1 MKLSLIDVDE
11 FVELNRLQEVTSP
24 VLFQRG
30 NVPHPEGLVSNEI
43 FGITTK
49 DRKETF
55 AYIDLH
61 GHFLTPHAYKVV
73 KSLFMG
79 LDSIINGS
87 ETYSIIDG
95 KLKKNP
101 NGETGIDF
109 LYNNWNKL
117 KWEDNDNK
125 LGIRSER
132 VELLNKTKKDVLFM
146 TKQIVIPAFYRD
158 IMSSSGGGGE
168 TSELNNLYARI
179 IRHASVIKDRGMFD
193 FSFHASNAA
202 IQNNIN
208 EIYEYFKV
216 KLEKKNGLFRKYLM
230 GKNVD
235 NAARSVI
242 TAPTYHY
249 EIPGDMLVTYEYCA
263 IPISQVCSLAYP
275 FMVTWLK
282 NFFNKEFIEPKHAK
296 GVWKIESDTEVAVV
310 ELDNPEGYF
319 NDKYIKNLIDSYIRN
334 PESRFDPIEIP
345 VIGMKK
351 KTYAAFTGERWRH
364 DSTAELSTISNRPMT
379 KTDLLYVAACDVVN
393 GKHCLVTRYPL
404 LDAFGVFINKIRV
417 ASTTETMVMFINED
431 KYNWYP
437 KVELGLE
444 KEEIVTKFVDSLQ
457 FSNAFLKGIDGD

>member
-1 MKLSLIDVDE
+1 MKISLIDIDE
-11 FVELNRLQEVTSP
+11 FVELNHLQEVTSP

-30 NVPHPEGLVSNEI
+30 NVPHPEGLISNEI

-73 KSLFMG
+73 KALFMG
-79 LDSIINGS
+79 LDNIINGS
-87 ETYSIIDG
+87 ETYSIVDG
-95 KLKKNP
+95 KFKKDP
-101 NGETGIDF
+101 NGDTGIDF
-109 LYNNWNKL
+109 LYDNWNKL

-132 VELLNKTKKDVLFM
+132 VELLNKTKRDVLFM

-168 TSELNNLYARI
+168 TSELNNYYARI

-208 EIYEYFKV
+208 EIYEYFKI

-249 EIPGDMLVTYEYCA
+249 ERLDEMLVTYDYCA
-263 IPISQVCSLAYP
+263 IPISQVCSLLYP

-282 NFFNKEFIEPKHAK
+282 DFFNREFIENKHAK
-296 GVWKIESDTEVAVV
+296 SVWNPERDEIVDIV
-310 ELDNPEGYF
+310 ELDNPETFF
-319 NDKYIKNLIDSYIRN
+319 NDKFIKTLIDSYIRN
-334 PESRFDPIEIP
+334 PESRFDPIELP
-345 VIGMKK
+345 VTGPKKRYIAMTGMRMR
-351 KTYAAFTGERWRH
+351 E
-364 DSTAELSTISNRPMT
+364 DSKADLSTIANRRMT
-379 KTDLLYVAACDVVN
+379 KTDLLYLAACDIVKD
-393 GKHCLVTRYPL
+393 KHCLVTRYPL

-417 ASTTETMVMFINED
+417 SSTTETQVVMINED
-431 KYNWYP
+431 TYNWYP
-437 KVELGLE
+437 KIEFDLP